1 MDTVIAASCYTS
13 TMLWTM
19 LTLMGAVCFLLGSID
34 AARHPPMPVGVVIG
48 AVCLGVLFA
57 ALNFWAWTKF
67 ADSVIDP
74 SIRPFTVKKRER
86 ALAALAVLYAIA
98 LLWAPIAGVLSN
110 ALTHVLL
117 GGLGR

>member
-1 MDTVIAASCYTS
+1 
-13 TMLWTM
+13 MLI
-19 LTLMGAVCFLLGSID
+19 LIGSGCFLLGSID
-34 AARHPPMPVGVVIG
+34 AARHPPMPVGIVVG

-57 ALNFWAWTKF
+57 ALNFWAWTKL

-74 SIRPFTVKKRER
+74 WLRPFTAKKCER
-86 ALAALAVLYAIA
+86 ALAVLYAIA

-117 GGLGR
+117 SGLRQ